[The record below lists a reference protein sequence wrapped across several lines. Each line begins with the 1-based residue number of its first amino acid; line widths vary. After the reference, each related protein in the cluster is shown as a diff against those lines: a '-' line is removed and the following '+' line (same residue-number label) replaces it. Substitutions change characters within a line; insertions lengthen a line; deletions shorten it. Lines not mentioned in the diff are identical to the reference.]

1 MPSDPPQTGG
11 RPNDD
16 TPPSTTSELH
26 QMVVNDALLADFE
39 RTRWP
44 HRVSSDLALAVAAP
58 LAWILAGNVPVAAV
72 TIIIITSFLLVSAWK
87 SLQGERRDARVF
99 LGLSRWTIVA
109 SVLLA
114 CLAFPH
120 PAGAKQP
127 SPGPA
132 KPVVRPAS
140 HLAGTPD
147 GP

>member
-11 RPNDD
+11 GPNDD
-16 TPPSTTSELH
+16 TPPSTTSRLQ

-58 LAWILAGNVPVAAV
+58 LTWILAGNLPVAAV
-72 TIIIITSFLLVSAWK
+72 TTIIIISFLLVSAWK
-87 SLQGERRDARVF
+87 SLRGERRDAQVF

-109 SVLLA
+109 SVVFA
-114 CLAFPH
+114 CMAFPH
-120 PAGAKQP
+120 PTSAKQP

-132 KPVVRPAS
+132 KPVVRPAT
-140 HLAGTPD
+140 HLGGTADRP
-147 GP
+147 